1 MTDPAP
7 PRPGDGVDE
16 AELRSLSTGYAAA
29 VDRCDGTMLAALFV
43 PDGVLMV
50 PDYPG
55 DLRPVIAR
63 RGHDAIRRLPDGLR
77 RYQRTFH
84 QVSNHRYVVAGDLA
98 SGQVA
103 CVAHHV
109 TGAEGAEGAE
119 GTEDAEGA
127 GGAVGDRPA
136 GTDSVWFIRY
146 RDDYQ
151 RTAAGWRI
159 ARRELHLQ
167 WVEEHPV
174 AVLGATPTDREA
186 G

>member
-1 MTDPAP
+1 VTDSAP
-7 PRPGDGVDE
+7 SRPGDRIDE
-16 AELRSLSTGYAAA
+16 VELRSLSTGYAAA
-29 VDRCDGTMLAALFV
+29 VDGCDGTMLAALFV

-50 PDYPG
+50 PDYPD

-63 RGHDAIRRLPDGLR
+63 RGHDALRRLPDGLR

-84 QVSNHRYVVAGDLA
+84 QVSNHHYVVAGDRA

-109 TGAEGAEGAE
+109 TGA
-119 GTEDAEGA
+119 
-127 GGAVGDRPA
+127 GGAAGDRPA

-146 RDDYQ
+146 RDDYA

-159 ARRELHLQ
+159 ERRELHLQ

-174 AVLGATPTDREA
+174 AVLGAGPTDREA
-186 G
+186 S